1 MDFTFKTYKS
11 LLNQLL
17 DSGYGFQTLKE
28 YLEKPIQ
35 KVVLLRHDVE
45 AKYPNAL
52 QFAQI
57 QNQLGIKGTYYFR
70 FLKNHYD
77 SGIIKKIADLGHEIG
92 YHYDDLSFYKGD
104 YNKAIIR
111 FGNNLKTLR
120 ELADVNTI
128 CMEGAPISKY
138 DNRNLWKKYKLED
151 FGITGEPY
159 FNLDFNKIYYLTDT
173 GRNWGQQF
181 SVRDRVNHPG
191 FQVKQFKNT
200 QDIIGALEHNDL
212 PEQMM
217 MTFHP
222 QRWND
227 DFGAWLWELIFQNIK
242 NQVKAV
248 LIQRRGVGK

>member
-11 LLNQLL
+11 LLLHL
-17 DSGYGFQTLKE
+17 KEAGYQFQTLLA
-28 YLEKPIQ
+28 YLGDPAE

-45 AKYPNAL
+45 AKYPHAL
-52 QFAQI
+52 HFAKVQTELNI
-57 QNQLGIKGTYYFR
+57 QGSYYFR

-77 SGIIKKIADLGHEIG
+77 RDIIRKIADLGHEIG

-104 YNKAIIR
+104 YDKAIAR
-111 FGNNLKTLR
+111 FKKNLETLR
-120 ELADVNTI
+120 EIADVKTI

-151 FGITGEPY
+151 FGIIGEPY
-159 FNLDFNKIYYLTDT
+159 FDLDFNKVFYLTDT

-181 SVRDRVNHPG
+181 SVRDRVNHIE
-191 FQVKQFKNT
+191 FQKGQFKTTN
-200 QDIIGALEHNDL
+200 DIINALGHNSL
-212 PEQMM
+212 PDQIMI
-217 MTFHP
+217 TFHP

-227 DFGAWLWELIFQNIK
+227 KLGAWLWELVFQNLK

-248 LIQRRGVGK
+248 LIKQRGIG